1 MLNDEVVVLVGGDVL
16 DVVARIAGRDAKGHA
31 VLSHEVHG
39 ANNLVERAVTAA
51 TVVGGLEALE
61 RHREHDVAQALAVVA
76 ELLVDERAVGEE
88 AKDAVVVLLGKADDV
103 LLAHQGLTAGHHEEV
118 RAQRLGL
125 GDQAIHVIEGEV
137 EGVAVVG
144 GPAADAVLV
153 AGTRGVED
161 DDPGH
166 VALVLLGRLGSL
178 AQAAE
183 GGLVGAVQ
191 DGGLQDVGVN
201 AVPHQLDE
209 EVLPLGTRVECLA
222 QGVCH
227 VGRGV
232 GEELAAHVQELVDG
246 LLGVIAPDALDGLV
260 DCDAKRLALSCV
272 RDFRLH
278 GCSFRPVAVVEL
290 PSTDFSHLCMDG
302 QIF

>member
-1 MLNDEVVVLVGGDVL
+1 MVGMQVGVGALAHGHIVEVPLPQRAVLNDEVVVLVGGDVL

-103 LLAHQGLTAGHHEEV
+103 LLAHTRGSPPVIMKKCVPSALASVT
-118 RAQRLGL
+118 RSWS
-125 GDQAIHVIEGEV
+125 HVIEGEV

-183 GGLVGAVQ
+183 GG
-191 DGGLQDVGVN
+191 
-201 AVPHQLDE
+201 
-209 EVLPLGTRVECLA
+209 R
-222 QGVCH
+222 
-227 VGRGV
+227 
-232 GEELAAHVQELVDG
+232 
-246 LLGVIAPDALDGLV
+246 
-260 DCDAKRLALSCV
+260 
-272 RDFRLH
+272 
-278 GCSFRPVAVVEL
+278 
-290 PSTDFSHLCMDG
+290 
-302 QIF
+302 